1 MNQIY
6 TKHQSHD
13 THTQKKRKKNKQ
25 KRNDIQNDDYGGR
38 SITSWID
45 LKETPPDN
53 IPPPPNSTATP
64 PLNNL
69 LYYMIQQEEKRE
81 MFHPVA
87 RKTGVDLIKF
97 QADRIKL
104 DCFRI
109 DLHHST

>member
-1 MNQIY
+1 
-6 TKHQSHD
+6 
-13 THTQKKRKKNKQ
+13 
-25 KRNDIQNDDYGGR
+25 
-38 SITSWID
+38 
-45 LKETPPDN
+45 
-53 IPPPPNSTATP
+53 
-64 PLNNL
+64 LNNL